1 MRLLGTLRCVSL
13 RGCEGVTDDGIA
25 QLAALPRLARLV
37 SVRHLHRMPCRL
49 HARPGQ
55 CALLHHLVDCQT

>member
-1 MRLLGTLRCVSL
+1 MRLLATLRCVSL

-37 SVRHLHRMPCRL
+37 S
-49 HARPGQ
+49 
-55 CALLHHLVDCQT
+55 